1 MSYIL
6 DALRKSEHER
16 QMAIGQSVSVT
27 YPVEFK
33 RNNKPWLISSLLILA
48 CLMSL
53 ALIWWMWSQTQ
64 AHLPPTMATETLPEF
79 IVKSIDLTHENSQK
93 TTHNPTRNLPSP
105 ASRQKIPNHAVTMQE
120 TKTGINTVTNADPLR
135 DLPSLNIA
143 GYIHEEK
150 NGSIAMINNKL
161 VHEGEEV
168 SPGLRLVKILD
179 DSAIFSYKGY
189 VFSR

>member
-6 DALRKSEHER
+6 DALRKSELER
-16 QMAIGQSVSVT
+16 QMTSGQSISVT

-33 RNNKPWLISSLLILA
+33 RNNKPWLISSLLVIA
-48 CLMSL
+48 CLMCL
-53 ALIWWMWSQTQ
+53 ALIWWVWSQPHANQ
-64 AHLPPTMATETLPEF
+64 SQTMATEILPEY

-93 TTHNPTRNLPSP
+93 SIHIPTRNPPTP
-105 ASRQKIPNHAVTMQE
+105 AIRQKVPDQAVTKHEAKPM
-120 TKTGINTVTNADPLR
+120 KGDPLK
-135 DLPSLNIA
+135 DIPELNIS

-179 DSAIFSYKGY
+179 DTAIFSYKGY